1 MDKLEDIE
9 SHYLNKLKSKDFV
22 VFYDKNNLEF
32 LFQYGHESIHCHKNF
47 LSFSVL
53 GDGETYDF
61 DKEDTM
67 EEFAF
72 LSLDRGFKV
81 QQKSRLVLYNFN
93 LKEDSSVLEQ
103 VESSAIGLP
112 HTKEDKKEKH
122 NFTEITSAIRF
133 FIFQHI
139 KNYSN
144 YKEKKEDKK
153 KNKLSCNI

>member
-1 MDKLEDIE
+1 MDKLENLE
-9 SHYLNKLKSKDFV
+9 NHYLNKLKSKDFI

-61 DKEDTM
+61 DKEDTI

-72 LSLDRGFKV
+72 LSLSCGFKV
-81 QQKSRLVLYNFN
+81 KQKSRHVIYNFN
-93 LKEDSSVLEQ
+93 LKENI
-103 VESSAIGLP
+103 SSAEQLESNDHEIS
-112 HTKEDKKEKH
+112 HIEKNKEEH
-122 NFTEITSAIRF
+122 NFAEVTSAIRF

-144 YKEKKEDKK
+144 YKEKKENKK